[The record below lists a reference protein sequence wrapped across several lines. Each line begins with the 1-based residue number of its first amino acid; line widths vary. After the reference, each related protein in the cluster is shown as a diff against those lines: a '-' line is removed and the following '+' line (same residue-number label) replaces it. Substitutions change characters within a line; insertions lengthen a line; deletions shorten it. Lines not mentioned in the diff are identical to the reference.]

1 MKNNQVT
8 IAATIETNANLT
20 YAFANDIAKK
30 AIGYVMQDSQVWKD
44 ALSAANTAIAIAAQ
58 DYDATLGKFGPR
70 FWRIATQELGAELR
84 KFATPVSGSES
95 VLEQVA
101 NYQSGK
107 NVDAT
112 EGVKELSELE
122 AISLN
127 AQIDDGEGQSTE
139 VGEVLEVPQVTPAQ
153 RAKARDNRNVLARL
167 VKKLNKR
174 ERMIVILSKPYG
186 ETSYDVIGERLNLTR
201 ARVCQLREKALTKLQ
216 ILASELV

>member
-1 MKNNQVT
+1 
-8 IAATIETNANLT
+8 
-20 YAFANDIAKK
+20 
-30 AIGYVMQDSQVWKD
+30 
-44 ALSAANTAIAIAAQ
+44 
-58 DYDATLGKFGPR
+58 
-70 FWRIATQELGAELR
+70 
-84 KFATPVSGSES
+84 
-95 VLEQVA
+95 
-101 NYQSGK
+101 
-107 NVDAT
+107 
-112 EGVKELSELE
+112 LSELE

-153 RAKARDNRNVLARL
+153 RAEARDNRNVLARL

-216 ILASELV
+216 ILASQIV

>member
-1 MKNNQVT
+1 MKDNQVT

-58 DYDATLGKFGPR
+58 DYDATLGKFAPR

-84 KFATPVSGSES
+84 QLATPVTACES
-95 VLEQVA
+95 YLEQA
-101 NYQSGK
+101 AKIK
-107 NVDAT
+107 NGDKIEA
-112 EGVKELSELE
+112 GAGAIELSELE

-153 RAKARDNRNVLARL
+153 RAEARDNRNVLARL

-201 ARVCQLREKALTKLQ
+201 ARVCQLREKALAKLQ
-216 ILASELV
+216 ILASELM